1 MASSPLPRSVARG
14 HKPLSR
20 SQDPPPRM
28 RSPPPLS
35 PSFVSLAEPP
45 PPSSVSWMPAV
56 TMTSLH
62 KRPTATNN
70 FPQIMLHLSRRRR
83 RSSSSCL
90 TNPDG
95 DRDRPRLCL
104 PNISHRREQRE
115 EAPQRHLN
123 SPPFSSGGRRC
134 AARHLSVACVSV
146 SFLCNIRHRCLDMG
160 TLSVGC
166 RHSLRDGCKGGER
179 EMSGLWAV
187 RETLLVFGTYAHRVQ
202 NAESKPFDGG
212 GRRGGHA
219 INRVMTARHGAPGA
233 KLLSSFRLCVA
244 VLRRALCAR

>member
-45 PPSSVSWMPAV
+45 SPSSVSWMPAV
-56 TMTSLH
+56 AMTSLH

-83 RSSSSCL
+83 RSSSSSL

-95 DRDRPRLCL
+95 DRLRLCL

-115 EAPQRHLN
+115 GAPQRHLN
-123 SPPFSSGGRRC
+123 SPPFSSGGHRR
-134 AARHLSVACVSV
+134 AARHLS
-146 SFLCNIRHRCLDMG
+146 LCRLCLCLFPLQHTPHRRLDMG

-166 RHSLRDGCKGGER
+166 RHSPRDGCKGGER
-179 EMSGLWAV
+179 E
-187 RETLLVFGTYAHRVQ
+187 R
-202 NAESKPFDGG
+202 
-212 GRRGGHA
+212 
-219 INRVMTARHGAPGA
+219 
-233 KLLSSFRLCVA
+233 
-244 VLRRALCAR
+244 